1 MAKVKVMH
9 EGAEIEVDLP
19 AGYLSPDE
27 AAATMVAKTAV
38 EQIVSDRL
46 ARHTKSVKKDLLQD
60 EDFRT
65 EALSSW
71 NIKPGEKG
79 KGSATPAEIEQA
91 IQEAERTRF
100 KPLQTENETL
110 KGKLTKL
117 TQSQLEAQI
126 VAHAA
131 AVGVKKA
138 YLAPLPGRKVPA
150 IVGLVKDQFGYDEE
164 LSDWLVR
171 NEDGKS
177 FAVSGESGAS
187 HPYKGVQHFFTD
199 FSKNPEFREFLDPP
213 QKGAGVKG
221 GDQKGGGGRVISSN
235 DAQAF
240 GDNAEAILKGEVTVQ

>member
-1 MAKVKVMH
+1 MAKVTVTH
-9 EGAEIEVDLP
+9 EGKEIEVELP

-46 ARHTKSVKKDLLQD
+46 ARHTKSVKTNLLQD
-60 EDFRT
+60 EEFRT
-65 EALSSW
+65 EALTAW

-110 KGKLTKL
+110 KGKLAKL

-138 YLAPLPGRKVPA
+138 YLTPLPGRKVPA

-177 FAVSGESGAS
+177 FAVSGESGAP

-199 FSKNPEFREFLDPP
+199 FSKNPEFREFLEPA
-213 QKGAGVKG
+213 QQGANHKGADKSSGNGKVIAR
-221 GDQKGGGGRVISSN
+221 GD
-235 DAQAF
+235 AEAF
-240 GDNAEAILKGEVTVQ
+240 GDNVDGILDGSVTVQ